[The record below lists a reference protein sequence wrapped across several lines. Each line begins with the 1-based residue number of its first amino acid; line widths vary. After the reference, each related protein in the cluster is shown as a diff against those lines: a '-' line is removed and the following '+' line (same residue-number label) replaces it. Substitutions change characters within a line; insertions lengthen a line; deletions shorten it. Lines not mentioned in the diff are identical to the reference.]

1 MPINHVDSSY
11 DTVLHKAVALRNFEA
26 VKFLLESKFD
36 LKVDA
41 KNSRYETPLV
51 IALRNLNHNTEAKKL
66 ESDVNIVKYLI
77 NKGKATVHFT
87 DKDLP
92 SKSEKQQQ
100 KGKKKIK
107 DGGNKKQKIRSTF
120 TQPILA
126 AAGCGLVEIVQLLV
140 DNGADTNWLGSNR
153 QTPVDVVDRE
163 LQNMDRRKPKYYD
176 SDDDEDVDEDAI
188 GKKLKKVDKDSFEY
202 NELTVSKITIFF
214 NFR

>member
-126 AAGCGLVEIVQLLV
+126 AAGCGLVEIVQLLI
-140 DNGADTNWLGSNR
+140 DNGADANWLGSNR